1 MSARKVAI
9 IGSCVTREAFITEN
23 NPRYK
28 ALYEVGPVG
37 WQTSL
42 VSFMSSPIP
51 EAAASLIEPSESM
64 NAHNTK
70 TMRRDVA
77 KTDRDEIRS
86 EQPEILIFDLYSDL
100 RYGFIEYAGT
110 FLTNNSNNLR
120 KTDFFKAGAGFT
132 KTHMV
137 SERDNYLPVFKEK
150 FDAFVQWVR
159 TELPNTTLVLNAFRF
174 SDHFRTNGVDMNFV
188 RYVGDTKNDRKW
200 RAILRENDVLDELY
214 RWISENYSINA
225 IDLRDRTYF
234 ADGNHK
240 YGVTP
245 WHFGKP
251 FFEDFLGRLNELM
264 IQQGGDEVIEEVFDR
279 SKWLTAPRESS

>member
-28 ALYEVGPVG
+28 TFYEIGPVG

-42 VSFMSSPIP
+42 VSFMSAPIP

-70 TMRRDVA
+70 TMRRDITKA
-77 KTDRDEIRS
+77 DRDEIRAY
-86 EQPEILIFDLYSDL
+86 QPEVLIFDLYSDL
-100 RYGFIEYAGT
+100 RYGYIEYAGAY
-110 FLTNNSNNLR
+110 LTNNSNNLR

-132 KTHMV
+132 KSHMV
-137 SERDNYLPVFKEK
+137 SAQADYLPVFKEK
-150 FDAFVQWVR
+150 FDAFVQWAR

-174 SDHFRTNGVDMNFV
+174 SSHFRIGGIDFNFV
-188 RYVGDTKNDRKW
+188 RYVGDTKNDKKW
-200 RAILRENDVLDELY
+200 RAILRENDILDELY
-214 RWISENYSINA
+214 RWIAENYSIDV
-225 IDLRDRTYF
+225 IDLRDRAYF

-245 WHFGKP
+245 WHFGRP
-251 FFEDFLGRLNELM
+251 FFEDFIASLNELM
-264 IQQGGDEVIEEVFDR
+264 MTKRSDAPTVAEVFYR
-279 SKWLTAPRESS
+279 SDGTVL